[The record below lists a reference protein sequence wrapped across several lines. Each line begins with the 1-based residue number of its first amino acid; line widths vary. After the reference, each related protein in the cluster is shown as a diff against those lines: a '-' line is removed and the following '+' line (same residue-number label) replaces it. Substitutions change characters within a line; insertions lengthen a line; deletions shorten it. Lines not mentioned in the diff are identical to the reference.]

1 MMSRAVAVI
10 VFLHSLHIVFNPYFY
25 LLVLIGKYFATWW
38 LERCHFVL
46 GKFYCSFDA
55 IVHAFYTRFLSSCLD
70 GMVSLGSCLYS
81 ITQCQTVCWALLLT
95 ALSVCRFLWLIDLLY
110 SQSAKAMWLSFMPG
124 VIAEKDLLFDVLFQ
138 KFARVVQ
145 WMMSAVFL
153 IFPMLSFLSVWQ
165 Y

>member
-10 VFLHSLHIVFNPYFY
+10 VFLHSLRSVQSI
-25 LLVLIGKYFATWW
+25 
-38 LERCHFVL
+38 
-46 GKFYCSFDA
+46 
-55 IVHAFYTRFLSSCLD
+55 FLSVGSYRKVLRHLMTWEVPFRFGQVLLFFWCHCTCL
-70 GMVSLGSCLYS
+70 LYS
-81 ITQCQTVCWALLLT
+81 LFKQLSGRDGIAWFLSILDNTVSNRALLLA

-153 IFPMLSFLSVWQ
+153 ISPMLSFLSVWQ